1 VHYVD
6 PHDTCQYVFVRTAL
20 LTAHFTAPLD
30 RLRLE
35 PVIPDTTAVLTLEVT
50 AEEAR
55 VQATVLEPEK
65 YIHPGEIKLM
75 RVFCNILGEQ
85 IVSGDVLKQ
94 LREEITRSVL

>member
-1 VHYVD
+1 M
-6 PHDTCQYVFVRTAL
+6 
-20 LTAHFTAPLD
+20 TAHFTAPLH
-30 RLRLE
+30 RLRLG
-35 PVIPDTTAVLTLEVT
+35 PAIPDTTVVLTLEVT

-65 YIHPGEIKLM
+65 CIHPGEIKLM
-75 RVFCNILGEQ
+75 RVFCKILGEQ